1 MKKKILSIIL
11 SISLLFTMLSIT
23 SIDVFAAGHPSH
35 NGVDSWAEFTT
46 TLPTNP
52 GNYYLANDITLSG
65 TWTVPTGTTNLCLN
79 GHVINAD
86 GGNFSV
92 ITVPSGATLNLY
104 DCNSTISHAGYAD
117 DNNVWHLGSGTGT
130 SKSISGGIITG
141 SISRGVSV
149 TGTFNM
155 YGGTI
160 AGNKVTGHGGGIY
173 IAGGGQVN
181 MINGTIENNYCTVS
195 GGALQVDGTFNMSGG
210 VIQNNKANNDGG
222 AISDNGILKL
232 TGTAKII
239 NNIAV
244 TGKGGG
250 VNYYGNINTVTIGNK
265 VQIVD
270 NEATN
275 NTNNFHIFYNDRY
288 ISLGTGGNAPED
300 GMSVGITINTE
311 PTLGTQSTFTTNG
324 TENYVDYFFSSN
336 LDYVIDYD
344 SGHLV
349 LLNPTAV
356 ALNSTKRDSYSTLVA
371 AVALASI
378 GDVIKLYQN
387 NNSENI
393 ILPDGVILYTKS
405 NYLGTVSTN
414 ISGKVIVRQDGV
426 GDYQW
431 KFSVADA
438 PAEDNP
444 SSNSDHIVL
453 NTGVG
458 NVSTNN

>member
-1 MKKKILSIIL
+1 MKKKLLNVIL
-11 SISLLFTMLSIT
+11 SISLLFTMISIK
-23 SIDVFAAGHPSH
+23 SFDVFADGHPSH
-35 NGVDSWAEFTT
+35 DGVDSWTEFTT

-65 TWTVPTGTTNLCLN
+65 TWIVPSGTTNLCLN

-86 GGNFSV
+86 GGNFCV
-92 ITVPSGATLNLY
+92 ITIPSGATLNLY
-104 DCNSTISHAGYAD
+104 DCNSATSHAGYVDA
-117 DNNVWHLGSGTGT
+117 NSLWHLGTGAGT

-155 YGGTI
+155 HGGTI
-160 AGNKVTGHGGGIY
+160 AGNMMSGHGGGIY

-181 MINGTIENNYCTVS
+181 MTNGTIENNYCTVS
-195 GGALQVDGTFNMSGG
+195 GGALQIDGTFNMSGG
-210 VIQNNKANNDGG
+210 TIQNNKANNDGG

-275 NTNNFHIFYNDRY
+275 NTNNFHIFYDSRY
-288 ISLGTGGNAPED
+288 ISLGAGENAPED
-300 GMSVGITINTE
+300 GMSVGITINTN

-324 TENYVDYFFSSN
+324 TENDVDYFFSSN

-356 ALNSTKRDSYSTLVA
+356 ALNSTKRQSFSKLDD

-387 NNSENI
+387 NNTENI

-405 NYLGTVSTN
+405 NYQGTVSTN

-438 PAEDNP
+438 PVVDNP
-444 SSNSDHIVL
+444 TSSSDHVVL
-453 NTGVG
+453 DTGVR
-458 NVSTNN
+458 NISINN